1 MIPLMLGLFL
11 ILTFGCGGGDGAN
24 EPTATAKAPVAPA
37 KAAAALKNAKK
48 AERAPED
55 GWGAV
60 FWRQA
65 TAWKVGGGDVV
76 VGPKEAAEVRTSG
89 DPLAC
94 KGVAAKGAPKGGALV
109 LPTGSPVPE
118 VMKTAAIQAH
128 RVERAAWRLDEVLPA
143 RSKYAAKVPSTS
155 PTQQRGIEVGS
166 VTKTRR
172 YGAPPFLIATGVR
185 QCAGAVVF
193 TDLKAEKTLAYDNL
207 QNTCGALRVI
217 PAMDYD
223 GDGQREFAVFSDETV
238 AAYRIIETPGNLSM
252 TRIGSW
258 SCKSAE

>member
-1 MIPLMLGLFL
+1 MPLRMAGVRCS
-11 ILTFGCGGGDGAN
+11 GERRPHGRWAVVMSSWAP
-24 EPTATAKAPVAPA
+24 ERRRRSEPVATRSPA
-37 KAAAALKNAKK
+37 RVWPP
-48 AERAPED
+48 RAP
-55 GWGAV
+55 
-60 FWRQA
+60 R
-65 TAWKVGGGDVV
+65 
-76 VGPKEAAEVRTSG
+76 R
-89 DPLAC
+89 
-94 KGVAAKGAPKGGALV
+94 GALV
-109 LPTGSPVPE
+109 LPAGSPVPE
-118 VMKTAAIQAH
+118 VKKSAAIQAH

-207 QNTCGALRVI
+207 PNTCGALRVV
-217 PAMDYD
+217 PALDYD

-238 AAYRIIETPGNLSM
+238 AAYRIVETPGNLSL
-252 TRIGSW
+252 TRIGNW